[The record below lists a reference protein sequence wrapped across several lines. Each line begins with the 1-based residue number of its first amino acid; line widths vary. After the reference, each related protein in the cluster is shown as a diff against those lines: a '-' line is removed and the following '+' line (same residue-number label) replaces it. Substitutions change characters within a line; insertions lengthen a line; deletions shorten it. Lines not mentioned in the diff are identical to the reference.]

1 MRTFEEKA
9 AAWLDG
15 QLPEKELPALQRE
28 AESRGETLMSPEE
41 NARLG
46 SLLRKFSTAP
56 ALTNG
61 DFFNHGILER
71 IEKESPIAQPVQVA
85 PSKSWFRIPRLA
97 WFGGA
102 SLATAFIL
110 FLTIIPKK
118 SESHSPEAYLAQII
132 SARAADPNVSA
143 TAFHSEKSDMTIL
156 WLDGL
161 DYVPQQS
168 PSPAQTQPLQPKEPA
183 KTDAR

>member
-1 MRTFEEKA
+1 MRTFEEKVT
-9 AAWLDG
+9 AWLDG
-15 QLPEKELPALQRE
+15 QLPEKEIAALQRE
-28 AESRGETLMSPEE
+28 AESRGETLPSPDE

-46 SLLRKFSTAP
+46 SLLRQFSHSP
-56 ALTNG
+56 ALANG

-71 IEKESPIAQPVQVA
+71 IEKESPAPKVAVSA

-97 WFGGA
+97 WLGGL
-102 SLATAFIL
+102 SLGAAFVL
-110 FLTIIPKK
+110 FLTVIPKK

-156 WLDGL
+156 WIDGL
-161 DYVPQQS
+161 EYVPQQS
-168 PSPAQTQPLQPKEPA
+168 PSPAQPQPLQPREPA
-183 KTDAR
+183 KTDAH